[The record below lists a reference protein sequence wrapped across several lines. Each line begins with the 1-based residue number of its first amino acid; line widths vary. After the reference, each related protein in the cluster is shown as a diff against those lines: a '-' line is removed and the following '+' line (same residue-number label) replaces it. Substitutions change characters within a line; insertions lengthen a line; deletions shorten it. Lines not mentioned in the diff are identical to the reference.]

1 MTWFISK
8 LKTNG
13 MPISIAR
20 AQQEAL
26 SELGGMSEAIGQ
38 PVKLA
43 VAAKALLQYG
53 QEFQNVLD
61 RVVNERQ
68 VVDSGNLSSQLS
80 YQIVDG
86 NTLQVKLPDY
96 YDYPNKGVKGVKFS
110 RNAPNSPYQ
119 FKHYRMS
126 DEGRANI
133 RASIARGKMK
143 IRNVRSDKAL
153 GIGTER
159 KRLSAA
165 ESTENTLI
173 YMIKKYGI
181 KATKYFDD
189 AVNEVFK
196 DFDIVMGEAIGAD
209 LVLNLER
216 KK

>member
-1 MTWFISK
+1 MTLFISK

-96 YDYPNKGVKGVKFS
+96 YDYPNKGGKGVKFS

-143 IRNVRSDKAL
+143 LRNVRSDKAL

-189 AVNEVFK
+189 AVKDVFK

>member
-1 MTWFISK
+1 
-8 LKTNG
+8 

-53 QEFQNVLD
+53 QEFEIVLGKI
-61 RVVNERQ
+61 VNERQ
-68 VVDSGNLSSQLS
+68 VVDSGDLTSKLS
-80 YQIVDG
+80 YQLVG
-86 NTLQVKLPDY
+86 NNTLQVVLPDY

-126 DEGRANI
+126 DEGRAKI

-143 IRNVRSDKAL
+143 LRIVRNDKAL

-189 AVNEVFK
+189 AVKDVFK